1 MRVAVL
7 ADVHANLAALHAVLR
22 ECDAQ
27 RVDQTWFLG
36 DLVGYGA
43 EPAAC
48 LHALQPRTAR
58 WIRGNHDAELA
69 NTVALAAS
77 VGCGSPGDLLART
90 QFTAQELLNVA
101 HAPDS
106 LRFSECGREVLIC
119 HGAPWDPLGR
129 VYPDASQEL
138 LQRAAAEGGEITL
151 MGHTHWAFSVICG
164 GRLLANP
171 GSVGQARDV
180 RGTASWGIL
189 DVQLCSWTP
198 MRTPYS
204 A

>member
-22 ECDAQ
+22 ECDVQ

-48 LHALQPRTAR
+48 LHALQERTDR
-58 WIRGNHDAELA
+58 WIRGNHDAELL
-69 NTVALAAS
+69 NPVALAAT
-77 VGCGSPGDLLART
+77 VGCGSSGDLLARKQLT
-90 QFTAQELLNVA
+90 DQELRQVA
-101 HAPDS
+101 GAPDW

-129 VYPDASQEL
+129 IYPDASAEM
-138 LQRAAAEGGEITL
+138 LQRVAAEGGDVTL
-151 MGHTHWAFSVICG
+151 MGHTHWAFSVTCG
-164 GRLLANP
+164 GRLVANP
-171 GSVGQARDV
+171 GSVGQARDI
-180 RGTASWGIL
+180 RGMASWGIL
-189 DVQLCSWTP
+189 DVQLCSWTQ